1 MKLLDILLIVAIM
14 ALLAITTWMQEIE
27 IEKIQS
33 QLKQL
38 QETQSYHNNR
48 IVKLEYP
55 AFTQKSYKP
64 TGSKR

>member
-14 ALLAITTWMQEIE
+14 ALLVITTWMQELE
-27 IEKIQS
+27 TTRIQS
-33 QLKQL
+33 QLNQL
-38 QETQSYHNNR
+38 QKTQTYHNNR